1 MNDKERDQTLKILSE
16 NQQHLSKN
24 QAILIKNNN
33 VFIPQIDQLF
43 KANERQDQFD
53 KNVSKQIGNVLELQ
67 QQVKELRNAVAKLQ
81 EASHKHEQNI
91 QAEG

>member
-1 MNDKERDQTLKILSE
+1 MNDKERDQILATLSK
-16 NQQHLSKN
+16 NQQTLSTN

-81 EASHKHEQNI
+81 EASHTHEQNI